1 MSALICLSYHIF
13 HILESRENFFLWRMR
28 PSNAGLGVEMMP
40 WQVLDNDT
48 EGENRRTANN
58 EPIPSLL
65 LTHQNSPPTLS
76 PQTFMMNLKTDVTTT
91 ELNSVDHWASAV
103 GRIQV
108 CVCYLR
114 AVWYAPG
121 QVPWPLWTFTLS
133 SVKWNFPNKVV
144 MRIRW
149 PNA

>member
-1 MSALICLSYHIF
+1 
-13 HILESRENFFLWRMR
+13 
-28 PSNAGLGVEMMP
+28 MMP

-91 ELNSVDHWASAV
+91 ELNSVDH
-103 GRIQV
+103 
-108 CVCYLR
+108 
-114 AVWYAPG
+114 
-121 QVPWPLWTFTLS
+121 
-133 SVKWNFPNKVV
+133 
-144 MRIRW
+144 
-149 PNA
+149 